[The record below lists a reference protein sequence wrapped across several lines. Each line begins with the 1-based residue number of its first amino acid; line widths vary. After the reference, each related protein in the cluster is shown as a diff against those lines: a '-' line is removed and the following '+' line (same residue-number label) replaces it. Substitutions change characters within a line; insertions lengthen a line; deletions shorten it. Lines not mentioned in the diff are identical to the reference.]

1 MAKRK
6 IYTAEDAKFI
16 KHLRNKMYYYNKK
29 LAEWNERYMLP
40 ITFKNIRSVLTE
52 DEAYVLL
59 YLFNDTD
66 AYYVKD
72 FRAVAVEEGGYM
84 QDFISKISVR
94 LGYGSVDEYV
104 KSQARGQEL
113 QNTVD
118 TTTFIYNEFRKLAR
132 G

>member
-6 IYTAEDAKFI
+6 IYTAEEAKFV

-40 ITFKNIRSVLTE
+40 ITFKNIRSELTK
-52 DEAYVLL
+52 DEAYTLL
-59 YLFNDTD
+59 YLFKDPD

-72 FRAVAVEEGGYM
+72 FRAVAVEEGGNM
-84 QDFISKISVR
+84 QDFISGISVR
-94 LGYGSVDEYV
+94 LGYGSVDEYTQ
-104 KSQARGQEL
+104 SQARGQEL

-118 TTTFIYNEFRKLAR
+118 TTTFIYNEYRKLVR